1 MSGNKKVLILS
12 GPTHEYFDPVRFI
25 GNASSG
31 KMGKALAEEALKRG
45 MEVDFISGPVPE
57 ANLPNVDATPASHP
71 ASKENA
77 TRASRLHVE
86 KVTSADEMLAAAQ
99 EKFSS
104 ADIIIFAAAVADF
117 QPLEKS
123 DEKVPKFGK
132 NLTIELKPTPDIAA
146 TLCANKR
153 KDQIAIGFALQTH
166 DGEAKAREK
175 LVSKNLDGIVL
186 NTPATLGA
194 ESGLFT
200 WIDFHSTN
208 GREAGAK
215 RQQQNE
221 VKRQTLENWG
231 PLGKADCA
239 RRIVDHAIRE
249 K

>member
-1 MSGNKKVLILS
+1 MKKVLILS

-45 MEVDFISGPVPE
+45 MDVEFISGPVAE
-57 ANLPNVDATPASHP
+57 ENLPNVDATPSSHP
-71 ASKENA
+71 DGKENA
-77 TRASRLHVE
+77 TRASRLQIKTVI
-86 KVTSADEMLAAAQ
+86 SAEEILAAAK
-99 EKFSS
+99 EKFAT
-104 ADIIIFAAAVADF
+104 ADLIIFAAAVADF

-123 DEKVPKFGK
+123 DEKIPKLGT

-146 TLCANKR
+146 ALCANKR
-153 KDQIAIGFALQTH
+153 KDQVAIGFALQTH

-175 LVSKNLDGIVL
+175 LVSKNLDGIIL

-200 WIDFHSTN
+200 WIDSQ
-208 GREAGAK
+208 G
-215 RQQQNE
+215 
-221 VKRQTLENWG
+221 LENWG
-231 PLGKADCA
+231 SLGKAECA
-239 RRIVDHAIRE
+239 KRIFSQI

>member
-45 MEVDFISGPVPE
+45 MDVEFISGPVSPE
-57 ANLPNVDATPASHP
+57 NLPG
-71 ASKENA
+71 NA
-77 TRASRLHVE
+77 HITR
-86 KVTSADEMLAAAQ
+86 VTSTEEMLAATK
-99 EKFSS
+99 EKFAA
-104 ADIIIFAAAVADF
+104 ADLIIFAAAVADF

-123 DEKVPKFGK
+123 AEKFPKVG
-132 NLTIELKPTPDIAA
+132 NNITIELKPTPDIAA
-146 TLCANKR
+146 TLCTNKR

-200 WIDFHSTN
+200 WIDQK
-208 GREAGAK
+208 G
-215 RQQQNE
+215 
-221 VKRQTLENWG
+221 LENWG
-231 PLGKADCA
+231 SLSKADCA
-239 RRIVDHAIRE
+239 KRIFSQIN
-249 K
+249 

>member
-1 MSGNKKVLILS
+1 VIRDQIKAAEKFAIEMNLKNKKVLILS

-45 MEVDFISGPVPE
+45 MEVEFISGPVPE
-57 ANLPNVDATPASHP
+57 ENLPSIGKNII
-71 ASKENA
+71 
-77 TRASRLHVE
+77 RI
-86 KVTSADEMLAAAQ
+86 TSAEEMLAAAR
-99 EKFSS
+99 EKFAE

-123 DEKVPKFGK
+123 DEKVSKVG
-132 NLTIELKPTPDIAA
+132 NNISIELKPTPDIAA

-153 KDQIAIGFALQTH
+153 TDQIAIGFALQTH

-175 LVSKNLDGIVL
+175 LVLKNLDGIVL

-200 WIDFHSTN
+200 WIASPV
-208 GREAGAK
+208 
-215 RQQQNE
+215 RQAQGG
-221 VKRQTLENWG
+221 QTLENWG
-231 PLGKADCA
+231 SLSKADCA
-239 RRIVDHAIRE
+239 KRIFNKSE
-249 K
+249 